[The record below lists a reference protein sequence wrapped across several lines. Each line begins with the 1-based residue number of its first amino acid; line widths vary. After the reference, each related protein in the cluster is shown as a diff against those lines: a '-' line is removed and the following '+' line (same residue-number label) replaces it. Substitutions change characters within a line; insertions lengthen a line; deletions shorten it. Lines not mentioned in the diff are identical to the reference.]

1 MSAGSIGRLA
11 DLPPG
16 GGAGFDLIVIGGGIT
31 GVCVAREASANGMSV
46 LLVDK
51 ADFGSGT
58 SSATT
63 KYIHGGIR
71 YLESMEVGVV
81 RESLRE
87 RRILALAAPHL
98 VRQQRFL
105 MPAWSWSKPNAPV
118 IGLGVGLYGGLAY
131 DRNKDVPGSLRI
143 PRSSWLSRSTLLREV
158 PWLQGRDLRGA
169 WAYYDTL
176 NLFPERLL
184 LEFLFTAVQQ
194 GTTAINYCKAVRLDF
209 AESDGD
215 GNAVVSGITVR
226 DTLTGGEASIR
237 GSVVVNAAGP
247 WVDEVLTG
255 ITSSVRVLR
264 SKGVHVLVSSIDG
277 MRQRDAVFARAR
289 TGGHVIV
296 SPWMGRLLV
305 GPTDTAIDER
315 VDDTHALASDV
326 SLVLDTLNKTLADGL
341 APLTSADVIDTTV
354 GVRPLIGTAESE
366 SYGASRRH
374 EVHDHASEGYPGLY
388 SILGGK
394 WTTGRATAE
403 HLLRVLASSGHWP
416 GHALVSTRKSAVSSA
431 WAWADDPTPYVEG
444 VVQSWARLGIARPI
458 VEMLTMLY
466 GTAANDVLVLAAAD
480 PALGI
485 PISVREGV
493 HDIPAQVVWGVQRE
507 GARTLADLIDRRM
520 TIGSMGGIT
529 DEEIGTIAGWAG
541 PLLGVDPQ
549 VAARGE
555 IARRGALR
563 SLWAEPSRSSMT

>member
-1 MSAGSIGRLA
+1 MPAGSIGRLSQIPR
-11 DLPPG
+11 DNEPR
-16 GGAGFDLIVIGGGIT
+16 FDVIVIGGGIT
-31 GVCVAREASANGMSV
+31 GVCIAREASANGMSV
-46 LLVDK
+46 VLVDK

-105 MPAWSWSKPNAPV
+105 MPAWSWSKPNAPI

-143 PRSSWLSRSTLLREV
+143 PRSAWLSRSTVLREV
-158 PWLQGRDLRGA
+158 PWLQGEELRGA

-194 GTTAINYCKAVRLDF
+194 GALAINYCKATRLDF
-209 AESDGD
+209 EPTDAE
-215 GNAVVSGITVR
+215 GNTAVSGIIVQ
-226 DTLTGGEASIR
+226 DTLTGEEATIR

-255 ITSSVRVLR
+255 IKSSVHVLR

-277 MRQRDAVFARAR
+277 MRQQDAVFARAR

-305 GPTDTAIDER
+305 GPTDTAIDEQ
-315 VDDTHALASDV
+315 VDDAHALASDV
-326 SLVLDTLNKTLADGL
+326 ALVLDTLNQTLADGV
-341 APLTSADVIDTTV
+341 APLTASDVIDTTV
-354 GVRPLIGTAESE
+354 GVRPLIGTGESE
-366 SYGASRRH
+366 SYSASRRH
-374 EVHDHASEGYPGLY
+374 EVHDHASEGYRGLY

-403 HLLRVLASSGHWP
+403 HLLRVLASSGHWS
-416 GHALVSTRKSAVSSA
+416 GHSLVSTRRSAVSTA

-444 VVQSWARLGIARPI
+444 VVQSWARLGIPRPV

-466 GTAANDVLVLAAAD
+466 GTAANDVLALAAAD
-480 PALGI
+480 PALAVR
-485 PISVREGV
+485 ISDREGV
-493 HDIPAQVVWGVQRE
+493 HDIAAQIAWGVDHE

-529 DEEIGTIAGWAG
+529 DEEILTIAQWAG
-541 PLLGVDPQ
+541 PLLDVDPAA
-549 VAARGE
+549 AARSE
-555 IARRGALR
+555 IARRNALR
-563 SLWAEPSRSSMT
+563 ALWESPSSTT